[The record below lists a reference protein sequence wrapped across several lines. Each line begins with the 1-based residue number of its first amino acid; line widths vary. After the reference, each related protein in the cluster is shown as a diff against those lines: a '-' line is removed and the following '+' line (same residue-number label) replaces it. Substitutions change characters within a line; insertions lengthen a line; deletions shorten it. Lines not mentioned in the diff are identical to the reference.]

1 MSHLRVHVDR
11 LNVIL
16 ANMEDNHR
24 IDGDFLCDSLGDIE
38 SDIRQFRRLLGK
50 VGFQEFILGGS
61 LFLKNR
67 INRGEL

>member
-1 MSHLRVHVDR
+1 
-11 LNVIL
+11 
-16 ANMEDNHR
+16 MEDSHR
-24 IDGDFLCDSLGDIE
+24 VDGDFLCDSLGDIE